1 MSLPSPAIARRSWFP
16 NRERTRFWLGKIGH
30 FGAWQLASQG
40 LQLITGFLL
49 VRWLSIEAYAQYG
62 VALSFQNMLN
72 LLVDL
77 GFSSSIIA
85 LVGDRIHDRE
95 IVGRHIRAAR
105 SFRNTMLLTIGPL
118 SAVGFFWL
126 ARTHHWPLAGTLL
139 LFSSILGFLFFQ
151 GWTACY
157 TPPLLMHLQ
166 ITRLYRPGV
175 LLNAAKLLTC
185 TALHLLAALGA
196 AAVCWLNALA
206 AMATALLYRSSAR
219 PFLTEPPSPDP
230 ETSRAIRKYSAP
242 LIPGMVFYAFQG
254 QIQVFLISFFGK
266 TQSIAEVAALGR
278 LGQLFMFLS
287 AFNVTIV
294 APFIA
299 RVPVA
304 RLGVRYSQAILLSA
318 TAGISLSAAAF
329 LFPEPFLWLLGSKY
343 AGLRT
348 EVGLSVSV
356 SSLCLLNTVFYQ
368 LNSARQWVYHWTNFV
383 NIPLLIGTQLV
394 CLVSMNL
401 STTLNV
407 MLFSLITS
415 TAQLVP
421 QFATAIYGY
430 RKRAHE
436 L

>member
-1 MSLPSPAIARRSWFP
+1 MSLPSPAIARRSWLP

-85 LVGDRIHDRE
+85 LVGDRIHDRDF
-95 IVGRHIRAAR
+95 VGRHIRAAR
-105 SFRNTMLLTIGPL
+105 SFRNTMLLTVGPL
-118 SAVGFFWL
+118 SAIGFFWL
-126 ARTHHWPLAGTLL
+126 ARTHQWPLAGSLL

-166 ITRLYRPGV
+166 LTRLYRPGV
-175 LLNAAKLLTC
+175 ILNAAKLLAC
-185 TALHLLAALGA
+185 AVLHLLAALGA

-219 PFLTEPPSPDP
+219 PYLTEPPSSDL
-230 ETSRAIRKYSAP
+230 ETNRAIRQYIAP
-242 LIPGMVFYAFQG
+242 LIPGIVFYAVQG
-254 QIQVFLISFFGK
+254 QIQIFLISIFGK

-287 AFNVTIV
+287 AFNVTII

-299 RVPVA
+299 RVPAAQV
-304 RLGVRYSQAILLSA
+304 GVRYSQAVLLSA

-348 EVGLSVSV
+348 EVCLSVSGA
-356 SSLCLLNTVFYQ
+356 SLSLLTAVFYQ
-368 LNSARQWVYHWTNFV
+368 LNSARRWIYHWTNFV

-394 CLVSMNL
+394 CLVLMDL

-407 MLFSLITS
+407 MFFSLIIS
-415 TAQLVP
+415 FAQLIP

-430 RKRAHE
+430 RQQAHG